1 LRANGVNKVDG
12 VLADL
17 GISSHQID
25 SPGRGFSTRFDGPL
39 DMRMDQHNPLSAAK
53 LLNESAEESLHK
65 TFGMY
70 GEVKNA
76 KTLAKLIVQERSRRK
91 FDVIADLIGLL
102 KTVAPKGK
110 EFMYYAQVFQALRI
124 EVNQEMQVLEDF
136 LMQCADV
143 MNEEQLIA
151 AKDKVLKEYGKIDG
165 LVNGAGGNVPEAIVQ
180 PDQDVF
186 SLQLNGMKKAMEV
199 NLWGTVSP
207 TLIFGKAIAEN
218 GGGSIVNISSVSAE
232 RTLTKV
238 LGYSLGKAAV
248 DSFTKWFAVEMAK
261 RHGDKIRMNSI
272 MPGFF
277 LTEQNRTLL
286 TDGKGGYSER
296 GGSVINHTP
305 FNRFGDPEDLDG
317 ALVWLLSDA
326 SKFVTGTKV
335 TVDGGFNA
343 ICGV

>member
-1 LRANGVNKVDG
+1 MSTKEKEIFSLSGKVIVVTGATG
-12 VLADL
+12 VLGLSFIKAIANAGGIVGVL
-17 GISSHQID
+17 G
-25 SPGRGFSTRFDGPL
+25 R
-39 DMRMDQHNPLSAAK
+39 
-53 LLNESAEESLHK
+53 NEKVANERVEEIK
-65 TFGMY
+65 KNG
-70 GEVKNA
+70 GEA
-76 KTLAKLIVQERSRRK
+76 IALI
-91 FDVIADLIGLL
+91 
-102 KTVAPKGK
+102 
-110 EFMYYAQVFQALRI
+110 
-124 EVNQEMQVLEDF
+124 
-136 LMQCADV
+136 ADV
-143 MNEEQLIA
+143 MNESQLIA
-151 AKDKVLKEYGKIDG
+151 AKNKMIEKYGKIDG
-165 LVNGAGGNVPEAIVQ
+165 LVNGAGGNVPESIVQ

-186 SLQLNGMKKAMEV
+186 SLQLDGMKKAMEV

-261 RHGDKIRMNSI
+261 RHGDKIRMNAI

-286 TDGKGGYSER
+286 TDGNGGYSER
-296 GGSVINHTP
+296 GGSVIKHTP
-305 FNRFGDPEDLDG
+305 FNRFGDPKDLDG
-317 ALVWLLSDA
+317 TLVWLLSDA

-343 ICGV
+343 FCGV